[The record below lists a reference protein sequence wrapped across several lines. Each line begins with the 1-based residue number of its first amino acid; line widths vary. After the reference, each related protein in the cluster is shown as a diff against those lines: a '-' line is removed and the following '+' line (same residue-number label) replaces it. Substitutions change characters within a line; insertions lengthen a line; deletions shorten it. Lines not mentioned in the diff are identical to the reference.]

1 MARKDDGWRDMTPQD
16 RYDEASRKV
25 MRLEQR
31 RDELKQRG
39 APQRMIE
46 RYDADINSAKDER
59 QLWGL
64 VAQDSADDKLRHE
77 YERLDM
83 GMA

>member
-1 MARKDDGWRDMTPQD
+1 MARKNDGWSNMTAHD

-25 MRLEQR
+25 ARLEKR
-31 RDELKQRG
+31 REELKRRG
-39 APQRMIE
+39 APAQMLA

-64 VAQDSADDKLRHE
+64 VVQDRADDKLRHE

>member
-1 MARKDDGWRDMTPQD
+1 MARKDDGWRDMTAQD

-25 MRLEQR
+25 ARLEKR
-31 RDELKQRG
+31 RDDLKRRG
-39 APQRMIE
+39 APVQMLA

-64 VAQDSADDKLRHE
+64 VAQDRADDKLRNE

-83 GMA
+83 GTT

>member
-1 MARKDDGWRDMTPQD
+1 MARKDDGWRDMTAQD

-25 MRLEQR
+25 ARLEKR
-31 RDELKQRG
+31 RDELKRRG
-39 APQRMIE
+39 APVQMLA

-64 VAQDSADDKLRHE
+64 EAQDCADAQMRRE
-77 YERLDM
+77 QEMLDM
-83 GMA
+83 GTA

>member
-1 MARKDDGWRDMTPQD
+1 MAHKNDGWRNMTAHD

-25 MRLEQR
+25 ARLEKR
-31 RDELKQRG
+31 RDELKRRG
-39 APQRMIE
+39 APVQMLA

-64 VAQDSADDKLRHE
+64 VAQDRADDKLRREHE
-77 YERLDM
+77 MLDM
-83 GMA
+83 GME

>member
-1 MARKDDGWRDMTPQD
+1 MARKDDGWRNMTAQD

-25 MRLEQR
+25 ARLEER
-31 RDELKQRG
+31 RDELKRRG
-39 APQRMIE
+39 APVQMLA

-64 VAQDSADDKLRHE
+64 VAQDCADAQMRHE
-77 YERLDM
+77 YELLDM

>member
-1 MARKDDGWRDMTPQD
+1 MARKDYGWRDMTAQD

-25 MRLEQR
+25 ARLEKR
-31 RDELKQRG
+31 RDDLKRRG
-39 APQRMIE
+39 ASREILA

-64 VAQDSADDKLRHE
+64 VAQDRADDKLRHE

>member
-1 MARKDDGWRDMTPQD
+1 MARKDDGWRDMTAQD

-25 MRLEQR
+25 ARLEKR
-31 RDELKQRG
+31 REELKRRA
-39 APQRMIE
+39 APVEMLD
-46 RYDADINSAKDER
+46 RYDADINSAKNER
-59 QLWGL
+59 QFWGL
-64 VAQDSADDKLRHE
+64 EAQDRADDKLRHE